1 MLKPTNGPTADG
13 RNTSNRR
20 RQLGVAGSHTRNLQI
35 ETTLQVSHTRTC
47 KSKAHCW
54 FCQQIPQ
61 NQVCLVLRAHPAG
74 SFSSSSVG
82 VCSESGTAVSPKRAL
97 RRASLQPTCTTSCTA
112 AVAAPSIVRRRRAP
126 HMAGPSLCSVKMSFS
141 HSDHAFF
148 LCLPV
153 SNVKP
158 SAKPG
163 TNGSKEQTTG
173 GRITLPVSDFET
185 GDPSC
190 LRRFEVCFDRRR

>member
-1 MLKPTNGPTADG
+1 
-13 RNTSNRR
+13 
-20 RQLGVAGSHTRNLQI
+20 
-35 ETTLQVSHTRTC
+35 
-47 KSKAHCW
+47 
-54 FCQQIPQ
+54 
-61 NQVCLVLRAHPAG
+61 
-74 SFSSSSVG
+74 
-82 VCSESGTAVSPKRAL
+82 
-97 RRASLQPTCTTSCTA
+97 
-112 AVAAPSIVRRRRAP
+112 
-126 HMAGPSLCSVKMSFS
+126 MSFS

-158 SAKPG
+158 SAKLG

-190 LRRFEVCFDRRR
+190 LRRFEVFRPFVGFF